1 MSLSQHPSQRSHGG
15 CRSPTRG
22 PRCALTR
29 PAELLAAAAPC
40 AWPTE
45 LPWWRPE
52 LLPCAAA
59 GGPPRAQWRTS
70 LRDLRSSP
78 ACGRWSS
85 PLGRR
90 TSPSPAEPL
99 LAAAEAR
106 SPPGV
111 ARGRWSSLVGR
122 RTSPSPAK
130 LLLAAAEAWS
140 TPVVARGRWSSPTI
154 GRRTTSARPAE
165 LPWWRA
171 ELHTG
176 AAGGAC
182 RRVAAGLAGGGGR
195 SPAAGLARGRSD
207 SQRRAGTGPR
217 AQGRGP
223 PRPPRARAGSSS
235 TPAGAGTWW
244 SYSGGRRGQ
253 QADA

>member
-1 MSLSQHPSQRSHGG
+1 M
-15 CRSPTRG
+15 
-22 PRCALTR
+22 
-29 PAELLAAAAPC
+29 E
-40 AWPTE
+40 
-45 LPWWRPE
+45 
-52 LLPCAAA
+52 AA
-59 GGPPRAQWRTS
+59 GAPSAARNVPRRSRRSSSLRQLPARGRRSSRGGERSSFPARQPADLPEHSRRTS

-140 TPVVARGRWSSPTI
+140 PPGVVRGRWSSPTT
-154 GRRTTSARPAE
+154 GRRTTSARPAD
-165 LPWWRA
+165 LPWWRT
-171 ELHTG
+171 ELHTC

-182 RRVAAGLAGGGGR
+182 RRAAAGLAGVGGARRQRGL
-195 SPAAGLARGRSD
+195 AGLARGCSD
-207 SQRRAGTGPR
+207 LQLCTGTGPR
-217 AQGRGP
+217 ARGRAP
-223 PRPPRARAGSSS
+223 PRPARAHGGPAAAGASSRPTRRRARA
-235 TPAGAGTWW
+235 AGRRE
-244 SYSGGRRGQ
+244 GGR
-253 QADA
+253 AWANA

>member
-1 MSLSQHPSQRSHGG
+1 M
-15 CRSPTRG
+15 
-22 PRCALTR
+22 
-29 PAELLAAAAPC
+29 E
-40 AWPTE
+40 
-45 LPWWRPE
+45 
-52 LLPCAAA
+52 AA
-59 GGPPRAQWRTS
+59 GAPTAARDVPRRGRRSSSLRQLPARGRRSSRGDERSSFPARQPADLPERSRRTS

-111 ARGRWSSLVGR
+111 AHGKWSSLVGR

-140 TPVVARGRWSSPTI
+140 PPGVARGRWSSPTT

-165 LPWWRA
+165 L
-171 ELHTG
+171 HTC

-182 RRVAAGLAGGGGR
+182 RRAAAGLAGVGGARRLRGL
-195 SPAAGLARGRSD
+195 AGLARGRSD

-223 PRPPRARAGSSS
+223 PRPPRSRAGSSS
-235 TPAGAGTWW
+235 APAGAAAWR
-244 SYSGGRRGQ
+244 SCSGRRGR
-253 QADA
+253 ARAAGRRDGGRAWANA

>member
-1 MSLSQHPSQRSHGG
+1 MTYMPSKFQKVPLCPSSKFLLPVHHYRRHP
-15 CRSPTRG
+15 
-22 PRCALTR
+22 LI
-29 PAELLAAAAPC
+29 LAVCPVHESFSTPLA
-40 AWPTE
+40 T
-45 LPWWRPE
+45 LPWRLPE
-52 LLPCAAA
+52 PQARGRRSSFPARQPADLPEHS
-59 GGPPRAQWRTS
+59 RRTS

-111 ARGRWSSLVGR
+111 TRGKWSSLVGR

-140 TPVVARGRWSSPTI
+140 PPGVVRGRWSSPTT
-154 GRRTTSARPAE
+154 GRRTTSARPAD
-165 LPWWRA
+165 LPWWRT
-171 ELHTG
+171 ELHTC

-182 RRVAAGLAGGGGR
+182 RRAAAGLAGGVLAGG
-195 SPAAGLARGRSD
+195 GDWRG
-207 SQRRAGTGPR
+207 
-217 AQGRGP
+217 
-223 PRPPRARAGSSS
+223 
-235 TPAGAGTWW
+235 
-244 SYSGGRRGQ
+244 
-253 QADA
+253 